1 MTKVQGITE
10 GRMICQTHL
19 KEPPLCMSRKGIIAR
34 ARGALPL
41 ARERH
46 GITESIGWCGS
57 DGLAHQSPR
66 NIGY

>member
-1 MTKVQGITE
+1 MATAYAQNYRIQDYDYFESPLQMPRKEIIT
-10 GRMICQTHL
+10 
-19 KEPPLCMSRKGIIAR
+19 R

-41 ARERH
+41 DRERH
-46 GITESIGWCGS
+46 RKTMSFGRCGS